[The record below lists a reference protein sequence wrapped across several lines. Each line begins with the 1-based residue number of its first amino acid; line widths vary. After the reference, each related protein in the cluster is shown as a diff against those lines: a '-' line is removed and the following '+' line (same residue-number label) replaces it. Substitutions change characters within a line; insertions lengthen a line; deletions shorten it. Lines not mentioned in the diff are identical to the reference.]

1 MKKRRRSDFSQKHS
15 NSFPK
20 CYVSVDLSVLGS
32 LLTSEK
38 YNGMSGVGKSAGGR
52 VISKKRCNL
61 ASDVIEAGICVKDW
75 EIADKRM
82 YDSIRETEM
91 LANMESLKLSRSSWM
106 HDSSPSPPENND

>member
-1 MKKRRRSDFSQKHS
+1 MDH
-15 NSFPK
+15 
-20 CYVSVDLSVLGS
+20 VSGS

-38 YNGMSGVGKSAGGR
+38 YNGMSGVGKSSCVFSAGGR

>member
-1 MKKRRRSDFSQKHS
+1 MLHIVTRTILTSKRRSSAF
-15 NSFPK
+15 
-20 CYVSVDLSVLGS
+20 
-32 LLTSEK
+32 
-38 YNGMSGVGKSAGGR
+38 SAGGR
-52 VISKKRCNL
+52 VVSKKRCNL

-91 LANMESLKLSRSSWM
+91 LADMKSLKLSRSSWM